1 MDARYLASHH
11 YGCSPALVMS
21 EMGDFEKKIE
31 KIKKIKTVTNVKRW
45 GNKLKLLVL
54 PIS

>member
-11 YGCSPALVMS
+11 YGFSAALVMS
-21 EMGDFEKKIE
+21 EMGDFEKKIN
-31 KIKKIKTVTNVKRW
+31 KKIKTVTNVKRL
-45 GNKLKLLVL
+45 GKKLKLLVL